1 MLENYHIGD
10 CVGHAEDVRIIKDE
24 LYCDNCRKF
33 TGIVYIVVDRGI
45 LLGTAGTLDEARKL
59 MDSLDMEHFVLFY
72 HKLYERYLKERKEKH
87 MYLRFLKN
95 LREWYGEKLY
105 EKPPNGLSALHFWN
119 LSDLKGAKDPVE
131 SIERFLSYRKM
142 IEALDELRDERHEVL
157 DIYYPEEMTLGE
169 ESWSVDVYNDEIN
182 ERCDLNWTWTVIDR
196 KQLDIEG
203 EKEDELEEWN
213 IVVDE
218 PFSEAVVV
226 VAVKKWLEDRRYE
239 FGVRM
244 IEMEKARGSGLVKK
258 LRERRE

>member
-105 EKPPNGLSALHFWN
+105 EKPPNG
-119 LSDLKGAKDPVE
+119 
-131 SIERFLSYRKM
+131 
-142 IEALDELRDERHEVL
+142 
-157 DIYYPEEMTLGE
+157 
-169 ESWSVDVYNDEIN
+169 
-182 ERCDLNWTWTVIDR
+182 
-196 KQLDIEG
+196 
-203 EKEDELEEWN
+203 
-213 IVVDE
+213 
-218 PFSEAVVV
+218 FSEAVVV